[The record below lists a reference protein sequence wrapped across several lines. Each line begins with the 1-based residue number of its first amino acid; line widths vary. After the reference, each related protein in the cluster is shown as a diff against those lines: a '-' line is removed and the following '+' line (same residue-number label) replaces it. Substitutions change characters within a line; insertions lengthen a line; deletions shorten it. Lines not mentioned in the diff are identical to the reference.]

1 MEMDDNENLI
11 DVSLGF
17 FNFKLFIKCNDF
29 VQTNSNIIAIIAY
42 FFLFQFQKMN
52 FSPFTQFSGLQSSSS
67 LHQFTTAKFAQNLS
81 ASNGQV
87 GNMFFLKKSW
97 LC

>member
-1 MEMDDNENLI
+1 
-11 DVSLGF
+11 
-17 FNFKLFIKCNDF
+17 
-29 VQTNSNIIAIIAY
+29 
-42 FFLFQFQKMN
+42 MN

-87 GNMFFLKKSW
+87 GNMFFFKEIMALLTKCYLKKIQTIKW
-97 LC
+97 MLKRFFKFVI